1 MTNQTAAYGLPY
13 PVPSSV
19 EASTIMRRVR
29 RIDTSPEVALRSA
42 LHQAGYRFRKGYK
55 VALPHRKV
63 SVDIAFPRE
72 GLAVFVDGCFWHQ
85 CPEHGVVPQA
95 NRAYWQPKLSRNVE
109 RDDQT
114 SAALRRAGWKVLRF
128 WEHVPP
134 EEAAAVI
141 AETVDS
147 LRAQISKP
155 SPSGPALDLFAGAGG
170 STAGLK
176 SANFKVVGAVENAP
190 DAAETYRSNHR
201 EVSLLEKDIR
211 EVDPVDFR
219 KSLGLAKGELA
230 LLNACP
236 PCQGFSTLGPC
247 DASDARNDL
256 VGIIVP
262 FLKAFLPKAFIVE
275 NVPGLR
281 TDQRMVDLVQ
291 EAERLG
297 YALRCYTVNATDFG
311 VPQSRRRLIAI
322 GVLDGKVEAFPA
334 HPAELLP
341 RFFERVPPAVPEALA
356 RAGSIEK
363 TRDPVHRARR
373 NSPEVVAR
381 IECIPVNGDRFD
393 LPEEHQ
399 LKCHRDLGRQRSASA
414 PYGRMRLDQPAP
426 TLTTRCTTPSCGRF
440 VHPTE
445 HRGISL
451 REAAL
456 LQTFPVRYQFSGSY
470 QSIEGQIGNAVPA
483 RLAEGLALA
492 ASVLME
498 DGDG

>member
-1 MTNQTAAYGLPY
+1 MTNKTAAYGLPY
-13 PVPSSV
+13 PVPSSDG
-19 EASTIMRRVR
+19 ASAIMRRVR
-29 RIDTSPEVALRSA
+29 RIDTSPEMALRSM
-42 LHQAGYRFRKGYK
+42 LHRAGYRFRKGYK
-55 VALPHRKV
+55 IALPNRKT
-63 SVDIAFPRE
+63 SVDIAFPGE

-95 NRAYWQPKLSRNVE
+95 NRAYWGPKLARNVE

-114 SAALRRAGWKVLRF
+114 SAALRRAGWHVLRF

-134 EEAAAVI
+134 DQAAVVI
-141 AETVDS
+141 AETIDS
-147 LRAQISKP
+147 LRARGSVTRC
-155 SPSGPALDLFAGAGG
+155 SGPALDLFAGAGG

-176 SANFKVVGAVENAP
+176 SANFKVVGAVESAA
-190 DAAETYRSNHR
+190 DAAKTYRSNHR
-201 EVSLLEKDIR
+201 EVALLEKDIR
-211 EVDPVDFR
+211 DVDPAEFR
-219 KSLGLAKGELA
+219 KALRLAKGELA

-236 PCQGFSTLGPC
+236 PCQGFSTLGLC
-247 DASDARNDL
+247 DASDSRNDL
-256 VGIIVP
+256 VGVIVP
-262 FLKAFLPKAFIVE
+262 FLEAFLPKAFIVE

-281 TDQRMVDLVQ
+281 TDQRMTDLI
-291 EAERLG
+291 EAAEKLG

-322 GVLDGKVEAFPA
+322 GVRNGEVTFPE
-334 HPAELLP
+334 HPVELLP
-341 RFFERVPPAVPEALA
+341 RSFERVPPPVPDVLA
-356 RAGSIEK
+356 CAGSIEK

-393 LPEEHQ
+393 LPEKHQ
-399 LKCHRDLGRQRSASA
+399 LRCHRELGPQRSASG

-456 LQTFPVRYQFSGSY
+456 LQTFPPRYQFSGSY

-483 RLAEGLALA
+483 RLAEGLAFA
-492 ASVLME
+492 ASALME
-498 DGDG
+498 GENG